1 MGQETVSRTLRSEEK
16 APILWEK
23 VWGAE
28 NWKGLSHFFFFFSQM
43 AAVPTWSLLWGLLG
57 YKQGIPSFQELV
69 QRDEKRTP
77 LTVTAQLPCSSE
89 CSQGSSGCS
98 LVFLPL
104 PTS

>member
-16 APILWEK
+16 APIHGKRFGERRTGKASFYL
-23 VWGAE
+23 
-28 NWKGLSHFFFFFSQM
+28 FFFQM

-69 QRDEKRTP
+69 RRDEKRTP